1 MCGGTLTPT
10 LNLTPTLTL
19 TLNLT
24 FTHTLP
30 LTRCAVAHGARVR
43 TKADAAWDAIAG
55 AATAALASAR
65 LDAAAAPRLA
75 EAIGLLQV
83 CWLSRCQP
91 LPTTPALTLAP
102 AATALA
108 AGEES
113 VAVAAAFGT
122 VLGVY
127 CGAIELWLGSHA
139 VVRAAQ
145 P

>member
-1 MCGGTLTPT
+1 MERHCRGSHGGTRERQARRRR
-10 LNLTPTLTL
+10 LTL
-19 TLNLT
+19 TQTPNPNPNPNPSPNPPTLSPTPALSQSLT
-24 FTHTLP
+24 
-30 LTRCAVAHGARVR
+30 
-43 TKADAAWDAIAG
+43 
-55 AATAALASAR
+55 R

-91 LPTTPALTLAP
+91 LPTAPTAIALATTAP
-102 AATALA
+102 AA

-139 VVRAAQ
+139 AVRAAQ

>member
-1 MCGGTLTPT
+1 MGCHRRGSHGGTRERQARRRRRTLTLTLTPSLTLTPT
-10 LNLTPTLTL
+10 LASTPTPTPTPTPALSQSLT
-19 TLNLT
+19 
-24 FTHTLP
+24 
-30 LTRCAVAHGARVR
+30 
-43 TKADAAWDAIAG
+43 
-55 AATAALASAR
+55 R

-91 LPTTPALTLAP
+91 LPTAPTAIALATTAP
-102 AATALA
+102 AA

-139 VVRAAQ
+139 AVCVAQ

>member
-10 LNLTPTLTL
+10 LDLTPTLTL

-24 FTHTLP
+24 FTPTLP

-91 LPTTPALTLAP
+91 LPTSPALTLAVTAP
-102 AATALA
+102 AAV
-108 AGEES
+108 GEEGA
-113 VAVAAAFGT
+113 AVAAAFGT

-139 VVRAAQ
+139 AVRAAQ